1 MPAPGGGAPG
11 AAGGGDLGLA
21 RAIAAA
27 VGALPGVAA
36 VGAGRIV
43 PAATYGPGGAVRGV
57 EVRRRPGA
65 AAVAVHL
72 AAAYAPGL
80 DLPALAARVRRAV
93 AGVLRAHGA
102 GPLQEV
108 DVEVDVVVDDLWLG
122 PPRPGGAA
130 GADG

>member
-1 MPAPGGGAPG
+1 MTAPEGGAPG
-11 AAGGGDLGLA
+11 ASGSGDLGLA

-43 PAATYGPGGAVRGV
+43 PAATYGPGGVVRGV
-57 EVRRRPGA
+57 EVRHRPGA

-72 AAAYAPGL
+72 SAAYAPGL

-102 GPLQEV
+102 GPRP
-108 DVEVDVVVDDLWLG
+108 EVDVVIDDLWLG
-122 PPRPGGAA
+122 PPRPEGAA